1 VSWVVVVPVK
11 GNPGAKTRLGGPAPD
26 RAQLADA
33 FALDTVAALAA
44 AAPVL
49 AVFVVTGDS
58 VLGADLA
65 RLGARVVPEVRGAPG
80 PGTAGPDGT
89 DAGHPFAGSRPAGPD
104 DPLNAAIDVGL
115 AAAATAFPAAHR
127 AVITGDLPALTAD
140 DVERTLALAAHHERS
155 MVPDADD
162 TGTTMLLALAG
173 VPISP
178 HFGPGSRAAHE
189 AAGHVPLAL
198 PALSGIRRDVDTPAD
213 LDLVERLGAGPHTSA
228 LLAAA
233 SARRDVPDVPTAVP
247 DPVPSADRPLEK

>member
-1 VSWVVVVPVK
+1 VNWVVVVPVK
-11 GNPGAKTRLGGPAPD
+11 GNPGAKTRLGGPGTD

-49 AVFVVTGDS
+49 AVFVVTGDT
-58 VLGADLA
+58 VLGAQLA
-65 RLGARVVPEVRGAPG
+65 RLGAHIVAEVR
-80 PGTAGPDGT
+80 D
-89 DAGHPFAGSRPAGPD
+89 PA

-115 AAAATAFPAAHR
+115 AAAAAEFPTAHR
-127 AVITGDLPALTAD
+127 AVVTGDLPGLTPAD
-140 DVERTLALAAHHERS
+140 AERTFALAAHHERS
-155 MVPDADD
+155 MVPDADE

-173 VPISP
+173 VPIGP
-178 HFGPGSRAAHE
+178 RFGSGSRAAHE

-198 PALSGIRRDVDTPAD
+198 PARSGIRRDVDTPAD

-233 SARRDVPDVPTAVP
+233 SARRDALDVPAAVS
-247 DPVPSADRPLEK
+247 DPVTVPSADSPLEK